1 MPRQARYMVFRLRKD
16 GCGGGQL
23 NRSMGDLGGLDSCAR
38 GNAQIRMTRGQD
50 LTVLGTK
57 KAGRFPIRMH
67 EGPTKNLLPNEQKK
81 RPARY
86 EDTMVLAGISYSVA
100 KTIISNLVGFHAFLL
115 KYDWNE
121 LGAEIQCP
129 WKSFSNW

>member
-1 MPRQARYMVFRLRKD
+1 MTVERIEQEHGRPRGGELRL
-16 GCGGGQL
+16 
-23 NRSMGDLGGLDSCAR
+23 CAR
-38 GNAQIRMTRGQD
+38 GGDHFKWRWSQ
-50 LTVLGTK
+50 VLNITSEHK

-121 LGAEIQCP
+121 LGAEIQYP